1 MRIQVGH
8 WNQGGP
14 VGLAYEKISALGKI
28 TTLEHLTHE
37 MTGVGTKLIAEG
49 IQVKPSFALLLLLLV
64 LIGLIMV
71 ATRIV

>member
-14 VGLAYEKISALGKI
+14 VSHAYEKVSAIGKK

-37 MTGVGTKLIAEG
+37 MRGRGTKFIAKG
-49 IQVKPSFALLLLLLV
+49 IQVKPSFSLLLLLWV
-64 LIGLIMV
+64 LIGLNMV
-71 ATRIV
+71 ATRFV